1 MSKNSKHKLKRF
13 TLEEHLLEF
22 KYCLMKVIFSFII
35 ITIITFQFSWDI
47 FYLLSKPLSKLS
59 EGEGNFHFIY
69 TKLTEG
75 FMTELKI
82 SFISSL
88 FLCSPIFF
96 YQLYKFLEPGLY
108 KKEKKVVMPYIF
120 FPPMLFLIGVLL
132 VYFVVMPITWRFF
145 ISFQD
150 ITPKHGIPIIL
161 EAKISEYVDLIVE
174 LFIGFGLAFQL
185 PILLVM
191 LTKLKIIN
199 YHQLK
204 KFRRY
209 SIVLIFILAA
219 ILTPPDVISQV
230 ILALPLVL
238 LYEISILLCKRVK

>member
-1 MSKNSKHKLKRF
+1 M
-13 TLEEHLLEF
+13 
-22 KYCLMKVIFSFII
+22 
-35 ITIITFQFSWDI
+35 
-47 FYLLSKPLSKLS
+47 
-59 EGEGNFHFIY
+59 
-69 TKLTEG
+69 
-75 FMTELKI
+75 
-82 SFISSL
+82 
-88 FLCSPIFF
+88 
-96 YQLYKFLEPGLY
+96 
-108 KKEKKVVMPYIF
+108 
-120 FPPMLFLIGVLL
+120 
-132 VYFVVMPITWRFF
+132 
-145 ISFQD
+145 
-150 ITPKHGIPIIL
+150 
-161 EAKISEYVDLIVE
+161 E

-238 LYEISILLCKRVK
+238 LYEISIILCKRVK